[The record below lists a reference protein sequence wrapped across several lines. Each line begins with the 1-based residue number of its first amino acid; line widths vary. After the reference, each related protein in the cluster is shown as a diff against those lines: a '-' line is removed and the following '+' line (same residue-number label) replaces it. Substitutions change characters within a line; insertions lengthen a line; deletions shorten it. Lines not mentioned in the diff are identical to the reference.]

1 MSGPIRRLIGPTKSR
16 LLQYVESVSGLL
28 EKKPVETELDEEES
42 EAEDFANR
50 ISSNITL
57 LEKCNKDW
65 SNILKELKGDAKVTE
80 ESEYKRVADGEDGF
94 IEVLLVATEVLARLK
109 ARITIISRKREQ
121 VALQA
126 THAAIQGN
134 LSTST
139 FMFQPSANLSASNIQ
154 SSMHLPKLQLPNFD
168 GYILKWPEFWDIYEL
183 SVHRQDIP
191 NVMKFSYLK
200 GALRGSAAL
209 AITGISVTNEKYD
222 VAIIILRERFGN
234 KESIIEALY
243 AKLQHLP
250 KSSDRFGDIKHTYDV
265 IEKLL

>member
-42 EAEDFANR
+42 KAEDFANR
-50 ISSNITL
+50 ISSNITF

-80 ESEYKRVADGEDGF
+80 ESEYTRVADREDAF

-121 VALQA
+121 VA
-126 THAAIQGN
+126 IQEN

-139 FMFQPSANLSASNIQ
+139 SMFQPSANLSASNMQ
-154 SSMHLPKLQLPNFD
+154 SLMCLPKLQLPNFD
-168 GYILKWPEFWDIYEL
+168 GYILKWPEFWDIYES
-183 SVHRQDIP
+183 SVHRQ
-191 NVMKFSYLK
+191 M
-200 GALRGSAAL
+200 
-209 AITGISVTNEKYD
+209 
-222 VAIIILRERFGN
+222 
-234 KESIIEALY
+234 
-243 AKLQHLP
+243 
-250 KSSDRFGDIKHTYDV
+250 
-265 IEKLL
+265 

>member
-1 MSGPIRRLIGPTKSR
+1 M
-16 LLQYVESVSGLL
+16 
-28 EKKPVETELDEEES
+28 
-42 EAEDFANR
+42 
-50 ISSNITL
+50 
-57 LEKCNKDW
+57 
-65 SNILKELKGDAKVTE
+65 
-80 ESEYKRVADGEDGF
+80 
-94 IEVLLVATEVLARLK
+94 LLVATEVLARLK
-109 ARITIISRKREQ
+109 ARIRIIFRIREQ

-126 THAAIQGN
+126 THAAIQEN

-139 FMFQPSANLSASNIQ
+139 FMFQPSTNLSASNIQ

-168 GYILKWPEFWDIYEL
+168 GYILKWPEFWDIYES

-222 VAIIILRERFGN
+222 VAIRILRERFGN

-250 KSSDRFGDIKHTYDV
+250 TSSDRFGDIKHTYDV
-265 IEKLL
+265 IEKNCDSWNHKVKQLTNRGC

>member
-80 ESEYKRVADGEDGF
+80 ESEYTRVADGEDGF

-126 THAAIQGN
+126 THAAIQEN
-134 LSTST
+134 LSIST

-168 GYILKWPEFWDIYEL
+168 GYILKWPEFWDIYKS

-222 VAIIILRERFGN
+222 VAIRILRERFGN

-250 KSSDRFGDIKHTYDV
+250 TSSDRFGDIKHTYDV